1 VLSGEGG
8 GAGPSAAAV
17 AVAKGHKK
25 NFLFPATSAHV
36 TFRSVNRR
44 YNMPVEDMEPGMPR
58 WMKTTDGIT
67 KKINNAAGDDELKKI
82 LKKMQAYGMYVPD
95 TLWPDKK

>member
-1 VLSGEGG
+1 
-8 GAGPSAAAV
+8 
-17 AVAKGHKK
+17 
-25 NFLFPATSAHV
+25 
-36 TFRSVNRR
+36 
-44 YNMPVEDMEPGMPR
+44 MPVEDMEPGMPR